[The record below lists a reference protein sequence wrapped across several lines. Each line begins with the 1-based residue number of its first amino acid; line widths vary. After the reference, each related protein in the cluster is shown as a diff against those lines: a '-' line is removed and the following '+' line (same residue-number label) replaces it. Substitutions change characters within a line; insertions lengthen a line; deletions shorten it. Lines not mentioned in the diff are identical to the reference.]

1 MGNESL
7 GHQKILERILFN
19 KEITKK
25 DLAIRIGY
33 SETNYPLTFN
43 KPIYSN
49 KLIEKIC
56 KELEIEES
64 VFYPTN
70 NMAAESN
77 VMYGGKIITIDE
89 RDYFEQRL
97 KDKNKIIEL
106 LEERIEEL
114 KKSMVK

>member
-1 MGNESL
+1 MTQSS
-7 GHQKILERILFN
+7 GHQKILEKLLFDRDML
-19 KEITKK
+19 KK
-25 DLAIRIGY
+25 DFAKIIGY
-33 SETNYPLTFN
+33 TENNSSLTFN

-56 KELEIEES
+56 KALEIEES

-77 VMYGGKIITIDE
+77 VMYGGRIITINE
-89 RDYFEQRL
+89 RDHFEQRL
-97 KDKNKIIEL
+97 KDKDKIIEL